1 MADKITKTAASVRY
15 SPKHSS
21 IRTEALE
28 SLAAV
33 RALAERYDC
42 PRLGQALMDTEADHD
57 LHPQCVELHSEG
69 IGGGGAGGGDWET
82 VTKGGG
88 CGGEREPVAHWLSLV
103 HYI

>member
-1 MADKITKTAASVRY
+1 MLDDIMADKTRKTSASVTAASVTSASVTAASVTDSAKR
-15 SPKHSS
+15 SS

-69 IGGGGAGGGDWET
+69 IGGGGQEEET
-82 VTKGGG
+82 G
-88 CGGEREPVAHWLSLV
+88 RQ
-103 HYI
+103 